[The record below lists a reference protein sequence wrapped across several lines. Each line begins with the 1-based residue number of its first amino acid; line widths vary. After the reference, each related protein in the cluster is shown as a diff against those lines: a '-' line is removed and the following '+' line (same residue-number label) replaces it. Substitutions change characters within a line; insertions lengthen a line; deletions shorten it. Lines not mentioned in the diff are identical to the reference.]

1 MPAAVTA
8 RAARDGSP
16 AAIAARPV
24 PGEAVASDVADG
36 WSVALGCDVT
46 EPAPGARKWARAE
59 AVGVPVAV
67 MVLPGEVPPPPGVV
81 AVRVPPDA
89 VLMLPVEELVPP
101 AAMPAPPG
109 AVPTLPGGVT
119 TAWAVVGRWLS
130 TEVADVVMPLTA
142 LVAVVTIGWVVP
154 SSWVSAEVAG
164 AVMLPTVP
172 PSEVTVPVPVV
183 RTWVTVEV
191 TGPVTLATV
200 PVSEDVR
207 ALPVPATWLPVEDTV
222 PLIEDAVPPTEDTEL
237 VSAEVAG
244 WLADAT
250 CPTADWTVPA
260 LPVATFPTVCVAAD
274 VAPDTVDVTAEAG
287 ALVDVAGAL
296 VDAAVLAAG
305 AADADPEPAATET
318 VDWLVE
324 TTWPTAEDTPA
335 ATEEALVAAAPPE
348 PLWAVVAPGLVAA
361 EADLAVR
368 RDSPIATPMA
378 ARAMPAAHRQNRR
391 TLVTSP
397 LVTTVTLIRPGHPV

>member
-16 AAIAARPV
+16 AAIAARPA

-36 WSVALGCDVT
+36 WSVTLGCDVT
-46 EPAPGARKWARAE
+46 EPAAGARKWARAE
-59 AVGVPVAV
+59 AVGVVVAV
-67 MVLPGEVPPPPGVV
+67 VVLPGEVPPPPGVV
-81 AVRVPPDA
+81 AVPVPPGA
-89 VLMLPVEELVPP
+89 VFVLPVEELVPP

-119 TAWAVVGRWLS
+119 TAWAVASRWLS
-130 TEVADVVMPLTA
+130 TEVADVVMPLTV
-142 LVAVVTIGWVVP
+142 LVAVVTTGWVVP

-172 PSEVTVPVPVV
+172 PSEVTVPVPLV
-183 RTWVTVEV
+183 RTWVTAEV

-207 ALPVPATWLPVEDTV
+207 ALPVEATWLPVEDTV
-222 PLIEDAVPPTEDTEL
+222 PLTEDTEL

-296 VDAAVLAAG
+296 VDAVVLAAG
-305 AADADPEPAATET
+305 AADADPEPAAAEA

-324 TTWPTAEDTPA
+324 TAWPTAEDTPA
-335 ATEEALVAAAPPE
+335 ATEEAPVAAPPPE
-348 PLWAVVAPGLVAA
+348 PLWAVAPGLVAA

-397 LVTTVTLIRPGHPV
+397 LVTTVTLIRSGHPV